1 LLASP
6 DVYIGQKRQHHM
18 SMPRMTERAVVS
30 GVGIDGAPPVVL
42 LVDDDDE
49 FRTAFVELL
58 LSEEELDV
66 VEAATG
72 EAALAHLEAAGRGRE
87 QRLSLIVIDL
97 MMPSISGLELL
108 QRLRRHPRWRSIP
121 VMVMTA
127 VNDPMLPVRL
137 DVPVAY
143 KLDYDSVR
151 TQVMRQLA
159 RVDSR
164 H

>member
-1 LLASP
+1 
-6 DVYIGQKRQHHM
+6 
-18 SMPRMTERAVVS
+18 MTEGVVVPTAES
-30 GVGIDGAPPVVL
+30 AEPPPVVL

-58 LSEEELDV
+58 RHEEALNV
-66 VEAATG
+66 VEAASG
-72 EAALAHLEAAGRGRE
+72 EAALAHLEAAGRGPGHRP
-87 QRLSLIVIDL
+87 SLIVLDL

-108 QRLRRHPRWRSIP
+108 ERLRRHPRWRTIP

-143 KLDYDSVR
+143 KLDFDSIR

-159 RVDSR
+159 RIDSQR
-164 H
+164 Q